1 MSTEEEQIKAAIVVF
16 PEAIGMASPELN
28 NAIEIACEQLNKFVD
43 YLQTLD
49 PELERHEAT
58 VLGGAILQGL
68 PMLFEDNPEIIA
80 GIKADCQKIR
90 ANRP

>member
-1 MSTEEEQIKAAIVVF
+1 MNTEEQIKGAIVVF
-16 PEAIGMASPELN
+16 PDAIGIASPELN

-58 VLGGAILQGL
+58 VLGGAILQAL
-68 PMLFEDNPEIIA
+68 PTWFEDNPDVVA
-80 GIKADCQKIR
+80 AIKADCQAIR
-90 ANRP
+90 ANRQ

>member
-1 MSTEEEQIKAAIVVF
+1 MNKEQEIQAAIVVF
-16 PEAIGMASPELN
+16 PDAIGFASPELN
-28 NAIEIACEQLNKFVD
+28 NAVKIACEQLNKFVD

-68 PMLFEDNPEIIA
+68 PMLFKDNPEIIA

-90 ANRP
+90 ENRP